1 MDLTP
6 IDPQADAS
14 TPAGAERE
22 VRWTSLR
29 YFGIYRLVVATVFL
43 VAGLVYRGSLTFG
56 SENLRLF
63 TFVAAAYWTFAV
75 LNHLTR
81 RSRYG
86 NFDLRLTL
94 QVLPDIFALTL
105 LMYASGGYRSGLAFM
120 MLIVLAAAG
129 LIGQGRLVIFYAASA
144 ALAVLLEQSYRFLVI
159 RGDTGDFV
167 PVAIT
172 SVGFFAVALISR
184 LVGQRV
190 MANEALAVRRGAEL
204 KDQMRINERVIRDM
218 QDGAMVLDPGGRL
231 RLWNPRAETL
241 LGMQFQSGLGVAQF
255 APDLHRGL
263 AGSPEPAERTLPM
276 RSKDGTRE
284 LSARIVPASE
294 RGDVL
299 VYVEDLGRV
308 KQQAREL
315 KLAALGRLTANIA
328 HEIRNPLS
336 SITHA
341 AELLREEKR
350 AETQTR
356 LTRIIY
362 DNAQRI
368 ERLVRDVLEL
378 GRRDRVQPE
387 AIKLVAFIE
396 GFLDELVLQH
406 GEAASRVV
414 VDCPADLAIRCDRI
428 HLSQILGNVVGNALR
443 YCSKEPGAVILRAA
457 AGEAH
462 SQSAGRIELHVIDDG
477 SGVPDGLRG
486 QIFEPFVTTHSNGT
500 GLGLY
505 IARELASANEAELE
519 LLDNAPGAHFR
530 LIFRPADEQPN

>member
-1 MDLTP
+1 MDP
-6 IDPQADAS
+6 ARIDPLTDAS
-14 TPAGAERE
+14 TPAGAARE
-22 VRWTSLR
+22 VRWASLR
-29 YFGIYRLVVATVFL
+29 YFGIYRLVVASVFL
-43 VAGLVYRGSLTFG
+43 VAVLIYRGSLTFG

-63 TFVAAAYWTFAV
+63 TLVAAGYWAFAALSH
-75 LNHLTR
+75 LNR
-81 RSRYG
+81 GSGFG

-94 QVLPDIFALTL
+94 QVLADILALTL

-129 LIGQGRLVIFYAASA
+129 LIGQGRLVVFYAAAA
-144 ALAVLLEQSYRFLVI
+144 ALAVLVEQSYRFLLL
-159 RGDTGDFV
+159 RGDTSDFV

-172 SVGFFAVALISR
+172 SAGFFAVALISR

-218 QDGAMVLDPGGRL
+218 QDGALVLDPNGRL
-231 RLWNPRAETL
+231 RLWNPRAEAL
-241 LGMQFQSGLGVAQF
+241 LGMRFEAGIAVDQIATGLQSE
-255 APDLHRGL
+255 L
-263 AGSPEPAERTLPM
+263 AGPHLAAERTLPL
-276 RSKDGTRE
+276 RSNDGVRE

-308 KQQAREL
+308 QEQAREL

-350 AETQTR
+350 AETQIR
-356 LTRIIY
+356 LTRIIN

-387 AIKLVAFIE
+387 DIRLVGFIN
-396 GFLDELVLQH
+396 GFLDELALQH
-406 GEAASRVV
+406 DDVAARVA
-414 VDCPADLAIRCDRI
+414 VDCPVDLAIRCDRI
-428 HLSQILGNVVGNALR
+428 HLGQILGNLVGNALR
-443 YCSKEPGAVILRAA
+443 YCTNQPGAVKLQALPGAPHTAA
-457 AGEAH
+457 
-462 SQSAGRIELHVIDDG
+462 AGRIEMHIIDDG
-477 SGVPDGLRG
+477 GGVPDTLRG
-486 QIFEPFVTTHSNGT
+486 QIFEPFVTTHSQGT

-505 IARELASANEAELE
+505 IARELAAANKAELE

-530 LIFRPADEQPN
+530 LIFQPADE